1 MTSLTTAITAVTVY
15 PDRARVTRRGA
26 LALEAGLHSLEVSEL
41 PTQLNPD
48 SLRTS
53 ARGTARAR
61 LLGVQVQRAYYN
73 ETPSEQVHKL
83 EEKIEALQDEM
94 RQMDVQAELVKQSRA
109 TLDKLASHT
118 ETYATAMAAGETTV
132 EQQMA
137 LFDGLRARAEKLN
150 GEMQALAVSRRD
162 SEHRLQ
168 KLTKELEQLRGSRP
182 RERYTASV
190 EVEVLQAGELS
201 VELTYVVSGAEW
213 RPLYDLRL
221 MEGGEDEASLE
232 VGYLGQVTQRTGES
246 WENVS
251 LTLSTARPALSGSL
265 PELKPWY
272 IMPMP
277 PPRPV
282 MKAKATGG
290 MMRSMAAPQSM
301 PAPMPAAE
309 SMALME
315 DKMVEAE
322 EVQAVVES
330 SGAAVTYTIPGAVTV
345 PPDGAPHKVTVARF
359 ALPPRLDYLCVPKLA
374 EAAYRRA
381 KLTNTSP
388 YTLLPG
394 SANLFIGDEFIGST
408 PLKLTAPQAEIE
420 LFLGVDDR
428 IKVER
433 ELKRREVGKQFIG
446 GKRHQSFG
454 YELRLEN
461 LLGTAIRLT
470 VQDQMPVPRH
480 EEIKVKLEMV
490 EPKPTQQS
498 ELNLLKWELAME
510 PKTKRTLRFDF
521 SVDSP
526 QEMEVVGLP

>member
-61 LLGVQVQRAYYN
+61 LLGVQVQRAYYS

-94 RQMDVQAELVKQSRA
+94 RQMDVQAELVKQGRA

-137 LFDGLRARAEKLN
+137 LFDGLRAQAEKLN
-150 GEMQALAVSRRD
+150 GELQTLAAARRA
-162 SEHRLQ
+162 SERRLQ

-190 EVEVLQAGELS
+190 EVEVLQAGDLG

-232 VGYLGQVTQRTGES
+232 VGYLGQVTQHTGES
-246 WENVS
+246 WEGVS

-277 PPRPV
+277 PPRPL
-282 MKAKATGG
+282 MKAKTTGG
-290 MMRSMAAPQSM
+290 MARSMAAPQ
-301 PAPMPAAE
+301 PAPMAAMDMV
-309 SMALME
+309 SMEEKVVEA
-315 DKMVEAE
+315 EAE

-330 SGAAVTYTIPGAVTV
+330 SGAAVTYGIPGAVTV

-359 ALPPRLDYLCVPKLA
+359 ALPPRLDYICAPKLA

-454 YELRLEN
+454 YEMRLEN

-480 EEIKVKLEMV
+480 EEIKVKLELI

-510 PKTKRTLRFDF
+510 PKAKRVLRFDF